1 MSKLA
6 CLLGEAPVSGWG
18 DSKTE
23 VRHTEIDGGGCG
35 STR

>member
-23 VRHTEIDGGGCG
+23 VRHTEVDGGGRG